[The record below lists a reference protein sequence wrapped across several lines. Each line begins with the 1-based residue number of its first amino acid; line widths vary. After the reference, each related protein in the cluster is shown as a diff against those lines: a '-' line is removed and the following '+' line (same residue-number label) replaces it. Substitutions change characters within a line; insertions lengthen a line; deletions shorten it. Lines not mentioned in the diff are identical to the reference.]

1 MSVEE
6 LRGICLFVA
15 IVFWIRA
22 FVSLISVR
30 PLVNSLDPDD
40 QIQYYRGTCQSYW
53 HFLRGNILILPFDLL
68 DLKQGRSSLWLPA
81 FLILISAALIL
92 AWRSDRRKGMR
103 LLAETES
110 IPNDP
115 DATY

>member
-30 PLVNSLDPDD
+30 SLVNSFDPDD
-40 QIQYYRGTCQSYW
+40 QIRFYQGTCRSYW
-53 HFLRGNILILPFDLL
+53 HFLRCIILTLPFDLL
-68 DLKQGRSSLWLPA
+68 DLKRGQGGLWQPA
-81 FLILISAALIL
+81 ILILISAALIL
-92 AWRSDRRKGMR
+92 AWRFDRRKGMH

-110 IPNDP
+110 TRNNP
-115 DATY
+115 DTTY